1 MEKQDKRIKCTAC
14 KRVKFEEDFLKN
26 QKILKTCIGCRDK
39 KKTEVKEPVKE
50 LVKELVKEYTPILP
64 EVNTD
69 IAHLSKELHIEP
81 SKELPDLPV
90 LPKVLPKDLPS
101 RWIGLSGFWIQ
112 QGDELKLHK
121 KLMRKLNRQFHQ
133 QCAFPVH
140 KYLTRWVM
148 VDIRDRYIG

>member
-1 MEKQDKRIKCTAC
+1 MDKRIKCTAC

-26 QKILKTCIGCRDK
+26 QKVLKTCISCRDK
-39 KKTEVKEPVKE
+39 KKTEVKEPLPATIPIKVETKSETEVTVKDPQIVE
-50 LVKELVKEYTPILP
+50 AK
-64 EVNTD
+64 VN
-69 IAHLSKELHIEP
+69 
-81 SKELPDLPV
+81 ELPD
-90 LPKVLPKDLPS
+90 K

-112 QGDELKLHK
+112 KGDEPKLHK

>member
-1 MEKQDKRIKCTAC
+1 MDKRIKCTAC

-39 KKTEVKEPVKE
+39 KKTEVVI
-50 LVKELVKEYTPILP
+50 VKELVKEYTPVLT

-69 IAHLSKELHIEP
+69 IAHLPKELHPKP
-81 SKELPDLPV
+81 SKELQELQE
-90 LPKVLPKDLPS
+90 LPKELPEI